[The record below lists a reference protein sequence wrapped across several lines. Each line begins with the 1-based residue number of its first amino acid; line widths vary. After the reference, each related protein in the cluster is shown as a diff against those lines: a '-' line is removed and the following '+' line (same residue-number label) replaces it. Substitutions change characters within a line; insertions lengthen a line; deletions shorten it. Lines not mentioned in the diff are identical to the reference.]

1 MKPILK
7 KVLIVGAVIIILSII
22 IYVGL
27 FIFTWF
33 PPKISKATM
42 EKELI
47 KNKEPIISVI
57 DYLTDIPYETASID
71 DDNID
76 TGIDLFVYG
85 NENSSMHLL
94 IDDDAV
100 VDNIYFL
107 FKKCNYENI
116 TKNGDAI
123 SFLRWSDL
131 DNGTGIVYSIDG
143 HIPNESSF
151 DFLTKLESLS
161 EENWY
166 YYEEDFN
173 EWKRLNSQ

>member
-7 KVLIVGAVIIILSII
+7 KLLIVGTVIIILSII

-27 FIFTWF
+27 FIFTWC

-47 KNKEPIISVI
+47 KNKEAIISVI
-57 DYLTDIPYETASID
+57 NYLTDIPYENTVI
-71 DDNID
+71 NIVEN
-76 TGIDLFVYG
+76 TEIDLIVYNDNG
-85 NENSSMHLL
+85 VTHLT
-94 IDDDAV
+94 IEDKTVA
-100 VDNIYFL
+100 DNIYFL
-107 FKKCNYENI
+107 FKKCKYKAL
-116 TKNGDAI
+116 TKDGGAI

-151 DFLTKLESLS
+151 DFLTKLEPLS